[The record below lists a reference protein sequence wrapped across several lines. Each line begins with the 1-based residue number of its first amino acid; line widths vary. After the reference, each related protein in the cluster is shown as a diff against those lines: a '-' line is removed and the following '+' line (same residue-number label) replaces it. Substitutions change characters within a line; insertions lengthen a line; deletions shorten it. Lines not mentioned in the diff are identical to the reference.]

1 MSQRRAVV
9 LSLLML
15 TSSISL
21 MLDIDMQSSDVP
33 SEVILGVTNNLET
46 HSFPSPGNPW
56 IEDSLFSR
64 VESGDDRVRV
74 TVITWSLAELNYW
87 QLQNNASDKQAEASN
102 GETFQAFDPTSGE
115 INHRTFWMPS
125 NIFHKLPSVPGVIS
139 ILDAQNNP
147 EPYDIMPFEKPDFE
161 PETVRSGE
169 IHGANDAW
177 DRGYTGEGMI
187 VAVADTGVDFA
198 HPDLDGRQAR
208 VDDSRSTWSGWPMMF
223 DHNSMYKYLVN
234 GQSYPDSSS
243 SWYADT
249 STLDY
254 DNNSDGLL
262 DISGY
267 NISGISSSL
276 SGTYHLGEHP
286 DSTLRSKV
294 GTDVPIIVID
304 ENISGVYETVYVD
317 MDVDGNFTGE
327 KAMRPGS
334 ETTGLDTNGD
344 GLWDISGGLMYWV
357 SDGVNGLPYGETY
370 SIRHGYQNR
379 IAGSGNLTLFMLD
392 SGNHGTLCASAISAQ
407 GAIDNGRVVGMA
419 PNATIASIGNHYSGG
434 NSLDAWRWIAEGNDG
449 KTDTKYDQADIGSFS
464 FGYSSI
470 DESGADGYSLYLD
483 WLTRVYNDEA
493 SYSVAIGNGGHGFGT
508 TKVPGAAHGVFSVG
522 AFSSRS
528 SDSWGQAAPWSNRG
542 PNVVGRMDPDIVS
555 VGWSATGDIPLNLR
569 SNANSAWSSWGGTSL
584 ATPVAAGLLALV
596 AEAWQETQ
604 GEYPDSQTLRDFVL
618 STSDDRGYE
627 PFIQG
632 GGWFNA
638 SRAVSTLEGDN
649 GSWWLSPA
657 QWNSGTFQGQHRDAN
672 INYMFPGE
680 SQSVDLE
687 FTNHAD
693 SQVMLRYTPTV
704 FEPLQHEVIVW
715 NSTGNGS
722 DNGLNDSWDG
732 HQGSRPDLLIPL
744 HIPDSI
750 YSLPNDTRQLRA
762 RATIEYSA
770 FDSNMDRNSEE
781 RVFLQIYRWTDT
793 DGDGVYVEDFDNDS
807 MVDSDDWTESDELE
821 EVTYW
826 TSNGPNAE
834 VRVGN
839 PFEDARDGIF
849 LGVSNYNGDQSDES
863 VRIEIDWTAFGSLT
877 DEWVSLPRTMVVDS
891 NDTNTIQMNIQVP
904 SDAESGLHQHGVLI
918 ESFYLSNGTPSTNS
932 HRNWTLPIVTNVPWS
947 GPFEIIPKPLDG
959 NVSNQTLYDEEWIS
973 GATRWNWRA
982 ESGDWRFLT
991 VDWPAE
997 WATGGTVILDVDW
1010 DDNPYTDIDILWLD
1024 ETPHGYSSDD
1034 PDAYGDSTFSIT
1046 SRSVNNHAGSGSHNW
1061 GTYTGTSREVFTVPA
1076 LAGTHQMVLHTALH
1090 GVSTNDNALNISVGY
1105 VAAEEG
1111 GFSQSVGDWSEGDGV
1126 DAVHVVSTVPMDV
1139 ESVSAY
1145 GWTQPIYFDNETA
1158 YQDVSNDKMS
1168 SSWWHNFTLD
1178 EVSELSISMDAYDS
1192 ADLDL
1197 FLFRDDNEDG
1207 IFSSSEEVSRSWTG
1221 SSSEN
1226 IQLTDVENGLY
1237 AVAVHGYSVSGEVQF
1252 WIDIS
1257 MIGGEKLVITDQ
1269 INLSNLEINSIWP
1282 NGSQT
1287 LAGNVPASAHQ
1298 INLAFER
1305 PDFAGIWR
1313 GEVVISLVGGIELKL
1328 PYNYELLE
1336 LDPIVEFSTPQNMT
1350 QTNELLPIEIYA
1362 LDTGIGFSLDDLNW
1376 YSVDNQTTIPIADSV
1391 EGVDTTF
1398 VRHNLTEIWNSGNHF
1413 AMPENISF
1421 REVWVNSSIHSSE
1434 QWHDYGVNLTDRSGL
1449 FAESWLSVNYDIT
1462 SPPLFIYG
1470 VPEITNEPY
1479 VNLIIQTELG
1489 ASVFQDSSR
1498 ISDFDNYGFTNWTVG
1513 LIPSQIGIDY
1523 SSDSGASEHY
1533 LIPEENEFTIT
1544 STDAAGNSIS
1554 SSHMVI
1560 FDPQVPKLESF
1571 YIDDQNGHRNT
1582 INDMSNVLNITNSIF
1597 GLNMSIDVKEWC
1609 LNISME
1615 FSNPLDDLD
1624 ICGSNTEMPT
1634 IFVTDN
1640 TTLDQTKNTEIEVNL
1655 SHISDGNYIVTLELI
1670 DWADNSASEQWSL
1683 NLDRTMPVVDWSF
1696 APSFENELIDHRQI
1710 MTWDSDE
1717 LVHAFFTHDG
1727 LQLNEWNN
1735 DDEGAMNFVLESTG
1749 EHEFCIT
1756 AYDSTEGQY
1765 NENVLV
1771 DCRIYVLNESVYE
1784 TNVDAQWNGS
1794 LTTVDSVM
1802 SVLTRGPNQE
1812 IWWQNMDADERY
1824 LITSGAIYVQ
1834 LEFNLV
1840 EGLNEFVIE
1849 IEALDEIDVY
1859 ELHITRD
1866 TIAPIIS
1873 FEHNSSRNSTLNS
1886 VKMIEGECEPS
1897 TYVMIWSV
1905 IETEE
1910 FICDSSG
1917 TFNLEISVQESIG
1930 KHIIQGMTTDA
1941 VNNRNSYSIEVI
1953 NQDWIDWAIDD
1964 AKNQGPMLWYFLGGL
1979 LSGLML
1985 ISVTVMLR
1993 SNLRQR
1999 KLKNRNLLSL
2009 EQSFDEI
2016 NELLN
2021 EPSIVEDKIDWNTVN
2036 EELPEAEELNAWKE
2050 RNHSIY
2056 TISTNDDDDLI
2067 DLD

>member
-33 SEVILGVTNNLET
+33 SEVILGVTTNLET

-317 MDVDGNFTGE
+317 MDVDGDFTGE

>member
-1 MSQRRAVV
+1 
-9 LSLLML
+9 
-15 TSSISL
+15 

-33 SEVILGVTNNLET
+33 SEVILGVTTNLET

-317 MDVDGNFTGE
+317 MDVDGDFTGE

-1034 PDAYGDSTFSIT
+1034 PDAYGDSTFGIT

-2021 EPSIVEDKIDWNTVN
+2021 EPSIAEDKIDWNTVN

>member
-33 SEVILGVTNNLET
+33 SEVILGVTTNLET

-74 TVITWSLAELNYW
+74 TVITWSLAELHYW

>member
-33 SEVILGVTNNLET
+33 SEVILGVTTNLET

-750 YSLPNDTRQLRA
+750 YSLPDETRQLRA

-1158 YQDVSNDKMS
+1158 YQDASNDKMS

>member
-33 SEVILGVTNNLET
+33 SEVILGVTTNLET

>member
-1 MSQRRAVV
+1 MAQRSAVV
-9 LSLLML
+9 LALLML
-15 TSSISL
+15 TSSITL
-21 MLDIDMQSSDVP
+21 MLDAEKQVSDV
-33 SEVILGVTNNLET
+33 SNEKILGVTIDT
-46 HSFPSPGNPW
+46 VIPSFPSPGNPW
-56 IEDSLFSR
+56 IEDTLFSR
-64 VESGDDRVRV
+64 VESGEDKVRV
-74 TVITWSLAELNYW
+74 TVITWSLAELNFW
-87 QLQNNASDKQAEASN
+87 QLQNNALDKQAEARN

-115 INHRTFWMPS
+115 INHRTFWLS
-125 NIFHKLPSVPGVIS
+125 SEIFHKLPSIPGVIS

-147 EPYDIMPFEKPDFE
+147 EPYDTMPFEKPEFE
-161 PETVRSGE
+161 PDTVRSGE
-169 IHGANDAW
+169 IHGVNDAW
-177 DRGYTGEGMI
+177 DRGYTGEGI
-187 VAVADTGVDFA
+187 VVAVADTGVDFA
-198 HPDLDGRQAR
+198 HPDLDGMQAR
-208 VDDSRSTWSGWPMMF
+208 VDDPRSDWSGWPMMF
-223 DHNSMYKYLVN
+223 DHNSMYNYLVN
-234 GQSYPDSSS
+234 GQSYPESSN

-249 STLDY
+249 SILDY
-254 DNNSDGLL
+254 DNNSDNLL

-267 NISGISSSL
+267 NISGIVSSQ
-276 SGTYHLGEHP
+276 SGVYHLGEHP
-286 DSTLRSKV
+286 DFTLRSKV

-304 ENISGVYETVYVD
+304 ENISGIYETVYVD
-317 MDVDGNFTGE
+317 MDVDGKFTGE

-334 ETTGLDTNGD
+334 ETTGIDTNGD

-379 IAGSGNLTLFMLD
+379 IAGAGNLTLFMLD

-407 GAIDNGRVVGMA
+407 GEVDNGRVLGMA

-449 KTDTKYDQADIGSFS
+449 KTDTKFDQADIGSFS

-528 SDSWGQAAPWSNRG
+528 SDSWGQNAPWSNRG

-555 VGWSATGDIPLNLR
+555 VGWSATGDLPLNLR
-569 SNANSAWSSWGGTSL
+569 NDANSAWTSWGGTSL

-687 FTNHAD
+687 FTNHGNSD
-693 SQVMLRYTPTV
+693 VMLRYTPTV
-704 FEPLQHEVIVW
+704 FEPLRHEVRVW

-722 DNGLNDSWDG
+722 EDGVNDSWDG
-732 HQGSRPDLLIPL
+732 HQSDRPDLLIPL

-750 YSLPNDTRQLRA
+750 YSLPDETRQLRA

-770 FDSNMDRNSEE
+770 FDSNMDRSSEE
-781 RVFLQIYRWTDT
+781 RVFLQIYRWSDN

-821 EVTYW
+821 EVTNW
-826 TSNGPNAE
+826 RSNGPNAE

-849 LGVSNYNGDQSDES
+849 LGVWNYNGDQSDEP
-863 VRIEIDWTAFGSLT
+863 VRIEVDWTAFGSLT
-877 DEWVSLPRTMVVDS
+877 DDWVSITHNMVVHANETD
-891 NDTNTIQMNIQVP
+891 TIQMNVQVP
-904 SDAESGLHQHGVLI
+904 LDAEPGLHQHGVLI
-918 ESFYLSNGTPSTNS
+918 ESYHYINGTPSLVS

-991 VDWPAE
+991 VDWPTE

-1046 SRSVNNHAGSGSHNW
+1046 SRSINNHAGSGSHNW

-1111 GFSQSVGDWSEGDGV
+1111 GFSQSIGDWSDGDGV

-1145 GWTQPIYFDNETA
+1145 GWTQPINFDNETA
-1158 YQDVSNDKMS
+1158 YQDVSNDKMT

-1178 EVSELSISMDAYDS
+1178 DVSELSISMDAYDS

-1197 FLFRDDNEDG
+1197 FLFYDENEDG
-1207 IFSSSEEVSRSWTG
+1207 IFSSGEEVARSWTG
-1221 SSSEN
+1221 SSAEN
-1226 IQLTDVENGLY
+1226 IQFNDVENGLY

-1257 MIGGEKLVITDQ
+1257 MTGGEKLVITDQ
-1269 INLSNLEINSIWP
+1269 IDLSDLEINSIWP

-1287 LAGNVPASAHQ
+1287 LAGNIPSSAHQ
-1298 INLAFER
+1298 INLAYER
-1305 PDFAGIWR
+1305 PDTAGLWH
-1313 GEVVISLVGGIELKL
+1313 GEVVITLVGGIELQL
-1328 PYNYELLE
+1328 PYSYELLE
-1336 LDPIVEFSTPQNMT
+1336 LAPLVEFSTPQNLT
-1350 QTNELLPIEIYA
+1350 QTNELIPIEIYA

-1376 YSVDNQTTIPIADSV
+1376 YPINNQTTIPSADSV
-1391 EGVDTTF
+1391 EAIDTTF
-1398 VRHNLTEIWNSGNHF
+1398 TYHNLTEIWNSGNHF

-1421 REVWVNSSIHSSE
+1421 REVWINSSLPSSE
-1434 QWHDYGVNLTDRSGL
+1434 QWHDYGVNITDRAGL
-1449 FAESWLSVNYDIT
+1449 FDESWLSVNYDIT
-1462 SPPLFIYG
+1462 TPPLFIYG
-1470 VPEITNEPY
+1470 VPEITNKPY
-1479 VNLIIQTELG
+1479 VNLIIQTEPE
-1489 ASVFQDSSR
+1489 AIVFQDDSR
-1498 ISDFDNYGFTNWTVG
+1498 ILNFDEYGFANWTVS
-1513 LIPSQIGIDY
+1513 LISSQIGLDY
-1523 SSDSGASEHY
+1523 SSDGISNAYY
-1533 LIPEENEFTIT
+1533 LVPEDNEFTIT
-1544 STDAAGNSIS
+1544 SIDAAGNSIS

-1560 FDPQVPKLESF
+1560 FDSEIPILESF
-1571 YIDDQNGHRNT
+1571 YIDDQNSYRNT
-1582 INDMSNVLNITNSIF
+1582 FNDMYNVLNITDSTF
-1597 GLNMSIDVKEWC
+1597 GLNMSVDVKEWC
-1609 LNISME
+1609 LNISSE
-1615 FSNPLDDLD
+1615 FSNSLDNLNK
-1624 ICGSNTEMPT
+1624 CGSSTEMPP
-1634 IFVTDN
+1634 IVVTDN
-1640 TTLDQTKNTEIEVNL
+1640 LTFNKTKTTEVGMNL
-1655 SHISDGNYIVTLELI
+1655 SNISDGNYIVTLELR
-1670 DWADNSASEQWSL
+1670 DWADNSASEQWNL
-1683 NLDRTMPVVDWSF
+1683 KLDRTLPVIDWNL
-1696 APSFENELIDHRQI
+1696 APSVGSGLLDHRQI
-1710 MTWDSDE
+1710 MTWESDE
-1717 LVHAFFTHDG
+1717 FVHAYFTHNG
-1727 LQLNEWNN
+1727 VQLNEWEAT
-1735 DDEGAMNFVLESTG
+1735 EGTSSLILESTG
-1749 EHEFCIT
+1749 AHEFCIV
-1756 AYDSTEGQY
+1756 AYDATEGQY
-1765 NENVLV
+1765 NENTLV
-1771 DCRIYVLNESVYE
+1771 DCKSYVLDESVYQ

-1794 LTTVDSVM
+1794 LTTVDSVT
-1802 SVLTRGPNQE
+1802 SVITRGPDQE
-1812 IWWQNMDADERY
+1812 IWWQNLNHEDRF
-1824 LITSGAIYVQ
+1824 LITPGALYVQ
-1834 LEFNLV
+1834 LDFNLV
-1840 EGLNEFVIE
+1840 EGLNEYVIE
-1849 IEALDEIDVY
+1849 IEALDKVDVY
-1859 ELHITRD
+1859 ELYIIRD
-1866 TIAPIIS
+1866 TIAPVLT
-1873 FEHNSSRNSTLNS
+1873 FEQNSSRNSTLDP
-1886 VKMIEGECEPS
+1886 VKLIEGECEANA
-1897 TYVMIWSV
+1897 YVMIWSV

-1917 TFNLEISVQESIG
+1917 TFILEISVQETIG
-1930 KHIIQGMTTDA
+1930 QHIIQGMTTDA
-1941 VNNRNSYSIEVI
+1941 VNNRNSYLIEVI

-1964 AKNQGPMLWYFLGGL
+1964 AKNQGPMLWYFSGGL
-1979 LSGLML
+1979 LGGLML
-1985 ISVTVMLR
+1985 ISATVMLR

-1999 KLKNRNLLSL
+1999 KLNNKNLLSL

-2016 NELLN
+2016 NELLDQ
-2021 EPSIVEDKIDWNTVN
+2021 PTSVEEEIDWNSVN
-2036 EELPEAEELNAWKE
+2036 EELPEMDELNAWKE
-2050 RNHSIY
+2050 KNQSIY
-2056 TISTNDDDDLI
+2056 TISNDDDKDII

>member
-33 SEVILGVTNNLET
+33 SEVILGVTNNLEA

-1849 IEALDEIDVY
+1849 IGALDEIDVY
-1859 ELHITRD
+1859 KLHITRD

>member
-33 SEVILGVTNNLET
+33 SEVILGVTNNLEA

-1421 REVWVNSSIHSSE
+1421 REVWVNSSIPSSE

-1560 FDPQVPKLESF
+1560 FDSQVPKLESF

-2021 EPSIVEDKIDWNTVN
+2021 EPSIAEDKIDWNTVN

>member
-1 MSQRRAVV
+1 
-9 LSLLML
+9 
-15 TSSISL
+15 

-33 SEVILGVTNNLET
+33 SEVILGVTTNLET

>member
-33 SEVILGVTNNLET
+33 SEVILGVTTNLET

-1034 PDAYGDSTFSIT
+1034 PDAYGDSTFGIT

-1139 ESVSAY
+1139 ESVFAY